1 MLIFRSALNSK
12 SSKIYVLMELAKI
25 KCNEDNIFSTSGYSI
40 KSHKQ
45 SYNGG
50 NKFQVLGEL
59 V

>member
-1 MLIFRSALNSK
+1 
-12 SSKIYVLMELAKI
+12 MEFVKI
-25 KCNEDNIFSTSGYSI
+25 KCNEDNIFSTSGHSV

-50 NKFQVLGEL
+50 NKFQALGEI